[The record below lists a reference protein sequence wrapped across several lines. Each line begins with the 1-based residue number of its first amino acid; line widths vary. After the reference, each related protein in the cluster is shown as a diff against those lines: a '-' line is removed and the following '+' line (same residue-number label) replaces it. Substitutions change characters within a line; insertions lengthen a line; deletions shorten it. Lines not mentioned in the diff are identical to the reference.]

1 VIRAIS
7 AAALACLLAAAP
19 SSAQDAAAPVQP
31 AGGTAA
37 SLEVGGGYV
46 VGLWRQASP
55 RMRAGIEVGTTLSR
69 AEDNGTEEA
78 FTSFAVR
85 PTVRLFSGAEGAVR
99 PYTLVGAY
107 AEGYRRRS
115 ASEEFDAEQVYGTT
129 EVGARIGAGVEW
141 LPVSRLAV
149 GGHVGVRGGY
159 LRDTIRTASGAAD
172 RELDGWSAGTF
183 TSGLALT
190 LFF

>member
-7 AAALACLLAAAP
+7 AAVLASMLAAAP

-31 AGGTAA
+31 AGRTAA

-55 RMRAGIEVGTTLSR
+55 RMRAGIEVGTTVSR
-69 AEDNGTEEA
+69 AEEDGTEEA

-141 LPVSRLAV
+141 LPTGARFSATRQRQQAEDAQGNEFHSTTRDV
-149 GGHVGVRGGY
+149 GFQ
-159 LRDTIRTASGAAD
+159 
-172 RELDGWSAGTF
+172 TF
-183 TSGLALT
+183 TSALS
-190 LFF
+190 LQIYF